1 MNEEGGEID
10 EAGQLPTIVQL
21 MNHHS
26 RHNNGR
32 VRQNSTAIKIR
43 RLISYI
49 ATCHFRAAAATILQY
64 EVKMA
69 GSGNDLNM
77 SHPTLHKTLE
87 QRPCFFPFFPFFF
100 FFFFLFLRA
109 VTAVKLPCPW
119 VRETNRLS
127 LFEFRVS
134 KAARYAPGT
143 PIRLSEGLAIAEDGL
158 IICQDP
164 GQDRRGPR
172 QMPITKKAKR
182 RNYDAYVSTH
192 GTRCH
197 LLPHLVTAWDLQPTR
212 KEQCVYLDLSIV
224 CTMYIRMIHKLQSPV
239 PYIDIQGIRGPIEI
253 CFSVPW
259 GEPLCGS
266 VGKVT
271 NRS

>member
-1 MNEEGGEID
+1 
-10 EAGQLPTIVQL
+10 
-21 MNHHS
+21 
-26 RHNNGR
+26 
-32 VRQNSTAIKIR
+32 
-43 RLISYI
+43 
-49 ATCHFRAAAATILQY
+49 
-64 EVKMA
+64 MA
-69 GSGNDLNM
+69 GSGNDLDM

-87 QRPCFFPFFPFFF
+87 QRPCFFPFFSFFF

-224 CTMYIRMIHKLQSPV
+224 CTMYIRTIHKLQSPV
-239 PYIDIQGIRGPIEI
+239 PYIDIHGIRGPIEI

-266 VGKVT
+266 VVLRGKVT